1 MVVEDLNVQHI
12 SHALLQVSENA
23 IDSDAVKVFDKNGDG
38 QTERSDWSAP
48 FGDMGPQ
55 GEVVKDYIF
64 K

>member
-1 MVVEDLNVQHI
+1 MAVAHHHI
-12 SHALLQVSENA
+12 PYRTPLQVSENA